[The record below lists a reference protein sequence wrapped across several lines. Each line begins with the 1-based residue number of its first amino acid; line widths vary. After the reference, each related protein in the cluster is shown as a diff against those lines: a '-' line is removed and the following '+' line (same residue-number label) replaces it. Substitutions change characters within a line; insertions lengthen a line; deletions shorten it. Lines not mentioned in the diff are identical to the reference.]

1 MKGLIAHLNSRT
13 QRGFSLIELLV
24 VIAIISVLV
33 ALLLPAIQSVRE
45 SGRRTICQNN
55 LKQIATA
62 LLLHHEVYSRFPGG
76 GWGHEWVGVPE
87 RGSGNAQPGG
97 WIYRILPFIEESAI
111 YNLGSGST
119 PADAAE
125 LYSRRLSTP
134 ISVFTCPSRRN
145 NEIWPIADKY
155 PYVRSP
161 KPYGSVT
168 AVARADYAIN
178 AGASHAFGFRGP
190 ADFKEGDD
198 PNYWSN
204 APIPN
209 KFTGISHLRI
219 SVALRSVTD
228 GASQTYLAGEKY
240 LEPENYA
247 TGMSPGDNESM
258 YAGYCSDLHRFSGTI
273 ENLKYSISPFAVPL
287 NDFSTADA
295 TVAGFYRFGS
305 AHPSGFHMANCDG
318 TVHLID
324 YQIDP
329 EVHFRRGHR
338 SDNGDPLKAPD

>member
-1 MKGLIAHLNSRT
+1 MTHLNGRA
-13 QRGFSLIELLV
+13 QPGFSLVELLI
-24 VIAIISVLV
+24 VIAIV
-33 ALLLPAIQSVRE
+33 AALIALMLPGLQSVRE

-55 LKQIATA
+55 LKQTATA

-87 RGSGNAQPGG
+87 RGSGIAQPGG
-97 WIYRILPFIEESAI
+97 WIYRILPFIEESSI
-111 YNLGSGST
+111 YDLGSGST
-119 PADAAE
+119 AADAAD

-134 ISVFTCPSRRN
+134 LSVFICPSRRG
-145 NEIWPIADKY
+145 EGVWPISDKY

-178 AGASHAFGFRGP
+178 AGASHAFGFPGP
-190 ADFKEGDD
+190 PDYKMGDD
-198 PNYWSN
+198 PAYWSN
-204 APIPN
+204 APIPH

-219 SVALRSVTD
+219 AVALRSVTD
-228 GASQTYLAGEKY
+228 GASQTYLVGEKY
-240 LEPENYA
+240 LEPENY
-247 TGMSPGDNESM
+247 TNGMSPGDNESM
-258 YAGYCSDLHRFSGTI
+258 YAGYCSDLHRFTGTI
-273 ENLKYSISPFAVPL
+273 ESLKFSLSPFALPL
-287 NDFSTADA
+287 NDFTPADV

-318 TVHLID
+318 SVHLVD

-329 EVHFRRGHR
+329 EVHLRLGHR
-338 SDNGDPLKAPD
+338 NDNGDPLKAPN